1 MNNHI
6 IDLYYVTA
14 KAFMA
19 SNNYKDAKHYLKKS
33 IEKYDNPISHE
44 EIGIIFFRENKIK
57 EALKH
62 LFIAAKGNQIRAIS
76 NIGNYFEQKD
86 QLEEAKKYYHQ
97 AALLGYSY
105 GYYSLARLAMH
116 SSSESKN
123 NIPTVIEYL
132 KKGAE
137 LEEKGNYENIRC
149 SEVYAL
155 KLEEYGLA
163 DPSTLPDI
171 YRKLEQHGSV
181 LASYKIAYHT
191 LYGQL
196 GFEKNEDEAL
206 KRLIYLAIAKKH
218 KDSCDLLRRI
228 YNSDEFNMRDID
240 EAGTFLLTGVNA
252 LEVNCLL
259 EAAEITLEG
268 KGKLYK
274 FPPDEKEFVSH
285 CLYHARKIISI
296 SKRKNNNIAKERF
309 NKILEKYPH
318 LKDELDVFSDNEKKS
333 TKIPAYQTVMN

>member
-1 MNNHI
+1 M
-6 IDLYYVTA
+6 
-14 KAFMA
+14 
-19 SNNYKDAKHYLKKS
+19 
-33 IEKYDNPISHE
+33 
-44 EIGIIFFRENKIK
+44 
-57 EALKH
+57 
-62 LFIAAKGNQIRAIS
+62 
-76 NIGNYFEQKD
+76 
-86 QLEEAKKYYHQ
+86 
-97 AALLGYSY
+97 
-105 GYYSLARLAMH
+105 
-116 SSSESKN
+116 
-123 NIPTVIEYL
+123 
-132 KKGAE
+132 
-137 LEEKGNYENIRC
+137 
-149 SEVYAL
+149 
-155 KLEEYGLA
+155 
-163 DPSTLPDI
+163 PDI

-296 SKRKNNNIAKERF
+296 SKRENNNIAKERF

-318 LKDELDVFSDNEKKS
+318 LKDELDIISDSEKKS
-333 TKIPAYQTVMN
+333 MKIPAYQTVMN

>member
-1 MNNHI
+1 MKNHI

-19 SNNYKDAKHYLKKS
+19 SHNYKDAKYYFEKS
-33 IEKYDNPISHE
+33 IEKYDNPHSHE
-44 EIGIIFFRENKIK
+44 EIGIIFFQENKIK

-76 NIGNYFEQKD
+76 NIGNYYEQKD

-105 GYYSLARLAMH
+105 GYYSLARLAMPNIN
-116 SSSESKN
+116 ESKN
-123 NIPTVIEYL
+123 NIPTIIEYL

-149 SEVYAL
+149 SEVYVS

-181 LASYKIAYHT
+181 LASYKIAYYS

-228 YNSDEFNMRDID
+228 FNSDEFNMRDIN
-240 EAGTFLLTGVNA
+240 EAGTFLLIGVNA

-274 FPPDEKEFVSH
+274 FPPDEKEFVSN

-296 SKRKNNNIAKERF
+296 SKRANSIETKEIF

-318 LKDELDVFSDNEKKS
+318 LKDEFDIISDNEKKS
-333 TKIPAYQTVMN
+333 TKISSYQTVMN

>member
-1 MNNHI
+1 MKNRI

-19 SNNYKDAKHYLKKS
+19 SNNYEDAKHYFEKS
-33 IEKYDNPISHE
+33 IEKYDNPQSHE
-44 EIGIIFFRENKIK
+44 EIGIIFFQENKIK

-62 LFIAAKGNQIRAIS
+62 LFIAAKGNQIRSIA

-105 GYYSLARLAMH
+105 GYYSLARLAMLP
-116 SSSESKN
+116 SSESKN

-149 SEVYAL
+149 SEVYAS

-171 YRKLEQHGSV
+171 YHKLEKHGSV

-206 KRLIYLAIAKKH
+206 KRLIYLAIAKK
-218 KDSCDLLRRI
+218 
-228 YNSDEFNMRDID
+228 
-240 EAGTFLLTGVNA
+240 T
-252 LEVNCLL
+252 
-259 EAAEITLEG
+259 
-268 KGKLYK
+268 
-274 FPPDEKEFVSH
+274 
-285 CLYHARKIISI
+285 
-296 SKRKNNNIAKERF
+296 
-309 NKILEKYPH
+309 
-318 LKDELDVFSDNEKKS
+318 
-333 TKIPAYQTVMN
+333 

>member
-1 MNNHI
+1 MKNRI

-19 SNNYKDAKHYLKKS
+19 SNNYEDAKHYFEKS
-33 IEKYDNPISHE
+33 IEKYDNPQSHE
-44 EIGIIFFRENKIK
+44 EIGIIFFQENKIK

-62 LFIAAKGNQIRAIS
+62 LFIAAKENQIRAIS
-76 NIGNYFEQKD
+76 NIGNYYEQKD

-105 GYYSLARLAMH
+105 GYYSLARLAMLP
-116 SSSESKN
+116 SSESKN

-149 SEVYAL
+149 SEVYAS

-181 LASYKIAYHT
+181 LASYKIAYYS

-228 YNSDEFNMRDID
+228 YNSDEFNMRNIE
-240 EAGTFLLTGVNA
+240 EAGTFLLIGVNA

-274 FPPDEKEFVSH
+274 FPPDEKEFVSN

-296 SKRKNNNIAKERF
+296 SKRANNNIAKERF

-318 LKDELDVFSDNEKKS
+318 LKDELDIIGDNEKKS
-333 TKIPAYQTVMN
+333 TKIPSYQTVMN

>member
-1 MNNHI
+1 MKNHI

-19 SNNYKDAKHYLKKS
+19 SHNYEDAKYYFKKS
-33 IEKYDNPISHE
+33 IEKYDNPLSHE
-44 EIGIIFFRENKIK
+44 EIGIIFFQENKIK

-62 LFIAAKGNQIRAIS
+62 LFIAAKENQIRAIS
-76 NIGNYFEQKD
+76 NIGNYYEQKD

-105 GYYSLARLAMH
+105 GYYSLARLAMLP
-116 SSSESKN
+116 SSESKN

-149 SEVYAL
+149 SEVYVS

-163 DPSTLPDI
+163 DPNTLPDI

-181 LASYKIAYHT
+181 LASYKIAYYS

-228 YNSDEFNMRDID
+228 YNSDEFNMRNID
-240 EAGTFLLTGVNA
+240 EAGTFLLIGVNA

-274 FPPDEKEFVSH
+274 FPPDEKEFVSN
-285 CLYHARKIISI
+285 CLYHARRIICI
-296 SKRKNNNIAKERF
+296 SKRKNSNLAKERF

-318 LKDELDVFSDNEKKS
+318 LKDEFDIIGDNEKKS
-333 TKIPAYQTVMN
+333 TKIPTYQTVMN

>member
-1 MNNHI
+1 MKNRI

-19 SNNYKDAKHYLKKS
+19 SNNYEDAKYYFKKS
-33 IEKYDNPISHE
+33 IEKYDNPHSHE
-44 EIGIIFFRENKIK
+44 EIGIIFFQENKIK

-62 LFIAAKGNQIRAIS
+62 LFIAAKENQIRAIS
-76 NIGNYFEQKD
+76 NLGNYFEQKG

-105 GYYSLARLAMH
+105 GYYSLARLAMLP
-116 SSSESKN
+116 SSESKN

-149 SEVYAL
+149 SEVYAS

-181 LASYKIAYHT
+181 IASYRIAYHT

-228 YNSDEFNMRDID
+228 FNSDEFNMRNID
-240 EAGTFLLTGVNA
+240 EAGTFILTGVNA

-274 FPPDEKEFVSH
+274 FPPDEKEFVSN
-285 CLYHARKIISI
+285 CLYHARRIICI
-296 SKRKNNNIAKERF
+296 SKRKNSNLAKERF

-318 LKDELDVFSDNEKKS
+318 LKDELDIISDTEKKS
-333 TKIPAYQTVMN
+333 TKIPTYQTVMN

>member
-1 MNNHI
+1 MKNRI

-19 SNNYKDAKHYLKKS
+19 SNNYEDAKHYFEKS
-33 IEKYDNPISHE
+33 IEKYDNPHSYE
-44 EIGIIFFRENKIK
+44 EIGIIFFQENKIK

-105 GYYSLARLAMH
+105 GYYSLARLAMPNIN
-116 SSSESKN
+116 ESKN
-123 NIPTVIEYL
+123 NIPTIIEYL

-149 SEVYAL
+149 TEVYVS

-163 DPSTLPDI
+163 DRDTLPDI
-171 YRKLEQHGSV
+171 YRRLERHGSV
-181 LASYKIAYHT
+181 LASYKIAYYS

-228 YNSDEFNMRDID
+228 FNSDEFNMRNID
-240 EAGTFLLTGVNA
+240 EAGTFLLIGVNA

-274 FPPDEKEFVSH
+274 FPPDEKEFVSN

-296 SKRKNNNIAKERF
+296 SKRANNNIAKERF

-318 LKDELDVFSDNEKKS
+318 LKDELDIISDNEKKS
-333 TKIPAYQTVMN
+333 MKIPTYQTVIN

>member
-1 MNNHI
+1 MKNRI

-19 SNNYKDAKHYLKKS
+19 SHNYEDAKYYFKKS
-33 IEKYDNPISHE
+33 IEKYDNPLSHE
-44 EIGIIFFRENKIK
+44 EIGIMFFQENKIK

-62 LFIAAKGNQIRAIS
+62 LFIAAKENQIRAIS
-76 NIGNYFEQKD
+76 NIGNYYEQKD

-97 AALLGYSY
+97 AALLVYSY
-105 GYYSLARLAMH
+105 GYYSLARLAMPNIN
-116 SSSESKN
+116 ESKN
-123 NIPTVIEYL
+123 NIPTIIEYL

-149 SEVYAL
+149 SEVYAS

-181 LASYKIAYHT
+181 LASYKIAYYS

-218 KDSCDLLRRI
+218 KDSCDLLRHI
-228 YNSDEFNMRDID
+228 FNSDEFNMRNID
-240 EAGTFLLTGVNA
+240 EAGTFLLIGVNA

-274 FPPDEKEFVSH
+274 FPPDEKEFVSN
-285 CLYHARKIISI
+285 CLYHARKIICI
-296 SKRKNNNIAKERF
+296 SKRKNSNLAKERF

-318 LKDELDVFSDNEKKS
+318 LKDEFDIISDKEKKS
-333 TKIPAYQTVMN
+333 MKISTYQTVMN

>member
-1 MNNHI
+1 MKNHI

-19 SNNYKDAKHYLKKS
+19 SNNYEDAKYYFKKS
-33 IEKYDNPISHE
+33 IEKYNNPHSHE
-44 EIGIIFFRENKIK
+44 EIGIIFFQENKIK

-105 GYYSLARLAMH
+105 GYYSLARLAMPNIN
-116 SSSESKN
+116 ESKN
-123 NIPTVIEYL
+123 NIPTIIEYL

-149 SEVYAL
+149 SEVYVS

-181 LASYKIAYHT
+181 LASYKIAYYS

-228 YNSDEFNMRDID
+228 YNSDEFNMRNID
-240 EAGTFLLTGVNA
+240 EAGTFLLIGVNA

-274 FPPDEKEFVSH
+274 FPPDEKEFVSN
-285 CLYHARKIISI
+285 CLYHARRIICI
-296 SKRKNNNIAKERF
+296 SKRKNSNLAKERF

-318 LKDELDVFSDNEKKS
+318 LKDEFDIISDNEKKS
-333 TKIPAYQTVMN
+333 MKIPTYQTVMN

>member
-1 MNNHI
+1 MKNHI

-19 SNNYKDAKHYLKKS
+19 SNNYEDAKRYFEKS
-33 IEKYDNPISHE
+33 IEKYDNPLSHE
-44 EIGIIFFRENKIK
+44 EIGIIFFQENKIK

-62 LFIAAKGNQIRAIS
+62 LFIAAKENQIRAIS
-76 NIGNYFEQKD
+76 NIGNYYEQKD

-105 GYYSLARLAMH
+105 GYYSLARLAMLP
-116 SSSESKN
+116 SSESKS

-149 SEVYAL
+149 SEVYAS

-181 LASYKIAYHT
+181 LASYKIAYYS

-228 YNSDEFNMRDID
+228 YNSDEFNMRNID
-240 EAGTFLLTGVNA
+240 EAGTFLLIGVNA

-274 FPPDEKEFVSH
+274 FPPDEKEFVSN
-285 CLYHARKIISI
+285 CLYHARRIICI
-296 SKRKNNNIAKERF
+296 SKRKNNDIAKERF

-318 LKDELDVFSDNEKKS
+318 LKDEFDIISDSEKKS